1 MAVVGASENLGMS
14 NNAVLP
20 MLEAGR
26 DVHLI
31 NPNRTSVYGRPTV
44 PSLTAVGRPVD
55 AVLSLVSADRS
66 IDVVIEAAELGC
78 GGVAVAAGGYAE
90 QGAPGAALQARLI
103 AAAGPDLAVIGPN
116 CSGFLNAR
124 TGANLFTG
132 GRISL
137 RPGPV
142 AVVSQSGFL
151 LRSCLAAGQQ
161 RHLGFGV
168 AVSSGNE
175 AVCGLSDYIEL
186 LAGDPATAVICL
198 VIEKVREASTFL
210 PAIARARTAGKA
222 ILALK
227 LGRTEQSRD
236 IMKSHTG
243 AIASES
249 WVYDVALG
257 DAGVVT
263 AHDVDD
269 LLDRAQLL
277 AQLPAAFHRPVR
289 GVAVMASSGGV
300 AGVAADL
307 AVEEGVELT
316 DLSGLESWVRQRIPA
331 EDGSLNPLDLTG
343 FVMRD
348 RELLL
353 EMFTGYAGAEGVDAL
368 VLCWWAGEGDEGWAK
383 TLLDPFADAAAQAGI
398 PLVVSPVESTA
409 VGSWTEH
416 YQLRGLSFCRGL
428 RSTFRALRAL
438 GKATEVTGARPDTTA
453 RPATAS
459 TAPRPQLV
467 SSPAGPI
474 VGFADSMDLLARAGV
489 PVAPYVVLSGD
500 RDDDPAVGSLGG
512 RLVVKLADVAHRTE
526 VEAVRL
532 GVTPSGL
539 PAAVRELRAVAAA
552 QSLPT
557 DVAVQ
562 KMVGGHGEAF
572 IGIQGDS
579 DLGPVLLLGRGGILL
594 ELAGRVEGHLLPFAP
609 AIAASLTDRVARDIG
624 RIRGQ
629 APWPLES
636 LTAAVEAAGRLWETT
651 SSWLA
656 SADINPLIVTADG
669 VVAVDALLLAHP

>member
-1 MAVVGASENLGMS
+1 M
-14 NNAVLP
+14 
-20 MLEAGR
+20 
-26 DVHLI
+26 
-31 NPNRTSVYGRPTV
+31 
-44 PSLTAVGRPVD
+44 
-55 AVLSLVSADRS
+55 
-66 IDVVIEAAELGC
+66 
-78 GGVAVAAGGYAE
+78 
-90 QGAPGAALQARLI
+90 
-103 AAAGPDLAVIGPN
+103 DLAVIGPN

-161 RHLGFGV
+161 RQLGFGV

-175 AVCGLSDYIEL
+175 AVCALSDYIEL
-186 LAGDPATAVICL
+186 LAGDPGTAVICL

-210 PAIARARTAGKA
+210 TAIERARAAGKA

-236 IMKSHTG
+236 IMRSHTG

-249 WVYDVALG
+249 WVYDLALG

-307 AVEEGVELT
+307 AVEEGVELA

-348 RELLL
+348 RDLLL

-368 VLCWWAGEGDEGWAK
+368 VLCWWAGEGDEGWAR

-409 VGSWTEH
+409 VGSWTEQ
-416 YQLRGLSFCRGL
+416 YQQRGLAFCRGL
-428 RSTFRALRAL
+428 RSTFRAVRAL
-438 GKATEVTGARPDTTA
+438 RQATEITGDGPGPTGRPVA
-453 RPATAS
+453 VAPAA
-459 TAPRPQLV
+459 TAPRPPLLA
-467 SSPAGPI
+467 SPAGPM
-474 VGFADSMDLLARAGV
+474 VGFGDSMDLLARAGV
-489 PVAPYVVLSGD
+489 PVAPYVILGGD
-500 RDDDPAVGSLGG
+500 TDDDPAVVSLGS
-512 RLVVKLADVAHRTE
+512 RLAVKLADVAHRTE
-526 VEAVRL
+526 VGGVRL
-532 GVTPSGL
+532 GVTPAGV

-552 QSLPT
+552 HGLPAE
-557 DVAVQ
+557 VAVQ
-562 KMVGGHGEAF
+562 QMVEGHGEAF

-594 ELAGRVEGHLLPFAP
+594 ELAARVDGHLLPLAP
-609 AIAASLTDRVARDIG
+609 AAARSLADRVAGDIG

-629 APWPLES
+629 APWPTEP

-651 SSWLA
+651 GSWLA
-656 SADINPLIVTADG
+656 SADINPLIVRADG
-669 VVAVDALLLAHP
+669 VVAVDALLIARP

>member
-1 MAVVGASENLGMS
+1 MDQSNLARLLDPDSVAVVGASENLGMS

-31 NPNRTSVYGRPTV
+31 NPNRTSVYGRPTA
-44 PSLTAVGRPVD
+44 PSLTAVGQRVD

-66 IDVVIEAAELGC
+66 IDVVAEAAELGC
-78 GGVAVAAGGYAE
+78 GGVAVAAGGFAE

-103 AAAGPDLAVIGPN
+103 AAAGTDLAVIGPN

-124 TGANLFTG
+124 SGANLFTG

-137 RPGPV
+137 RPGPI

-175 AVCGLSDYIEL
+175 AVCGLPDYIEL
-186 LAGDPATAVICL
+186 LAGDPATVVICL
-198 VIEKVREASTFL
+198 VIEKVREASSFL
-210 PAIARARTAGKA
+210 TAIERARAAGKA
-222 ILALK
+222 VLALK

-236 IMKSHTG
+236 IMRSHTG

-249 WVYDVALG
+249 WVYDLALG

-289 GVAVMASSGGV
+289 SVAVMASSGGV

-307 AVEEGVELT
+307 AIEEGVELA

-348 RELLL
+348 RDLLL

-383 TLLDPFADAAAQAGI
+383 TLLDPFADAAARAGI

-409 VGSWTEH
+409 VGSWTEQ
-416 YQLRGLSFCRGL
+416 YQRARSGLLPRAALDVPGPAGPPPGDRGQRRRAGHHHKAGRRCPVGRRLPPGHHPPPAAGGQPGRPDRGL
-428 RSTFRALRAL
+428 RRRH
-438 GKATEVTGARPDTTA
+438 G
-453 RPATAS
+453 
-459 TAPRPQLV
+459 
-467 SSPAGPI
+467 PAGPGRRPGRP
-474 VGFADSMDLLARAGV
+474 VRHSGRRYRRRTRRRLARQPAGREAGRRG
-489 PVAPYVVLSGD
+489 PPD
-500 RDDDPAVGSLGG
+500 RGRWGPARESPRRGC
-512 RLVVKLADVAHRTE
+512 RP
-526 VEAVRL
+526 
-532 GVTPSGL
+532 PSGSCG
-539 PAAVRELRAVAAA
+539 P
-552 QSLPT
+552 SPPPT
-557 DVAVQ
+557 ACR
-562 KMVGGHGEAF
+562 
-572 IGIQGDS
+572 
-579 DLGPVLLLGRGGILL
+579 PTWRC
-594 ELAGRVEGHLLPFAP
+594 R
-609 AIAASLTDRVARDIG
+609 
-624 RIRGQ
+624 
-629 APWPLES
+629 
-636 LTAAVEAAGRLWETT
+636 
-651 SSWLA
+651 
-656 SADINPLIVTADG
+656 
-669 VVAVDALLLAHP
+669 